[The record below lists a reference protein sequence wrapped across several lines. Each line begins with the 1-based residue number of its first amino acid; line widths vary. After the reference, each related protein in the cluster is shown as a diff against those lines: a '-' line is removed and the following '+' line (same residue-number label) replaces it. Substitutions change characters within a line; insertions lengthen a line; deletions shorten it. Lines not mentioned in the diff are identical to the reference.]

1 MSGAR
6 RGTVE
11 ISRAIL
17 VGQIAPALECPPR
30 SRLDQNYFWV
40 EYQMAPS
47 HTRPIHQG
55 THVQKPLPAQ
65 HVAANYPKER
75 PVMAQL
81 IRALRHHARFVD
93 VLAGLALTPPLLEL
107 AGDPL
112 LQLLDGVATDAQLY
126 EMKRQEISRRITPG
140 GLARE
145 DSSTAYRVPGKIC
158 NGAPRLPP
166 LFTGTAARA
175 SAIGALPSLPPSES
189 AHDIDCA

>member
-1 MSGAR
+1 
-6 RGTVE
+6 
-11 ISRAIL
+11 
-17 VGQIAPALECPPR
+17 
-30 SRLDQNYFWV
+30 
-40 EYQMAPS
+40 
-47 HTRPIHQG
+47 
-55 THVQKPLPAQ
+55 
-65 HVAANYPKER
+65 
-75 PVMAQL
+75 MAQL

-158 NGAPRLPP
+158 NGAPQLPP
-166 LFTGTAARA
+166 LFTGIAARA
-175 SAIGALPSLPPSES
+175 SAIVALLRFVLLSPLMILTAHSDDARPFGNRNRVRAIAPFPAIALFYSGAS
-189 AHDIDCA
+189 I

>member
-40 EYQMAPS
+40 EHQMAPS

-166 LFTGTAARA
+166 LFTGIAARA
-175 SAIGALPSLPPSES
+175 SAIVALLRFVLLSPL
-189 AHDIDCA
+189 